1 MTDKNEPAP
10 PEDQQPIINIAGEK
24 GGARAA
30 PA

>member
-1 MTDKNEPAP
+1 MTDKNEPVQP
-10 PEDQQPIINIAGEK
+10 DERQPIINIAGEK